1 MDVPFWIGDREFRE
15 ADLELIRN
23 TVQRFSRLSR
33 EEIAATLCENL
44 PWKSPNGRL
53 KVEACHKLLLKL
65 EQKGVITLPPLRAQ
79 GPRGCR
85 ERRGGVVQTQLQAC
99 LRDVLPVIVEPVRPE
114 ERADWNAT
122 MATYHPLGYLRGI
135 GARIQYWIRAQG
147 PNGPVI
153 VGAMLFGAA
162 AKALAAR
169 DQWIGWTAEQRRRYR
184 PRIVNNNRFLILPG
198 VQIPHLAS
206 HALALAARRI
216 RADWKARYG
225 FEPVLLETFIEPQYP
240 GTCYRAAN
248 WIEIGK
254 TAGRKTGSIL
264 RVWNVREIDLGLSA
278 GAGLA
283 EAVGRTLSTA
293 CGRRVGGIEMTLR
306 NPESIHPWT
315 LPNRKSSYRNS
326 EEERADRQTAVEAQ
340 LPVWRALLPGLM
352 EKFSRIA
359 DPRRPGSIRHKLT
372 VLLTFGLFMFIFQYA
387 SRRRANRELTRP
399 TFWEHFREIFPEVET
414 IPHMDTVQRI
424 LERINPGEL
433 EEVMTATVKRLLR
446 SGRLKALLVEKQY
459 VIAIDG
465 TQKAS
470 RGQPW
475 ASEALHRRH
484 GENEVS
490 SMAYALEAS
499 LVSPQGVVLPFL
511 TEFCENAAEQQEFE
525 KQDSE
530 LKACKRLLTRLRKM
544 FPKLRI
550 LVVADG
556 LYPNGPMMALCRDLH
571 LDFMFVLPQSCLPSV
586 WEEVKGLRKI
596 EPNER
601 RHRWG
606 NREQIF
612 WWINQIDYDFREAFW
627 AHRGEAAGG
636 ALGVGVRA
644 AADGTKC
651 GEPLQSC
658 GTPPM
663 GH

>member
-1 MDVPFWIGDREFRE
+1 
-15 ADLELIRN
+15 
-23 TVQRFSRLSR
+23 
-33 EEIAATLCENL
+33 
-44 PWKSPNGRL
+44 
-53 KVEACHKLLLKL
+53 
-65 EQKGVITLPPLRAQ
+65 
-79 GPRGCR
+79 
-85 ERRGGVVQTQLQAC
+85 
-99 LRDVLPVIVEPVRPE
+99 
-114 ERADWNAT
+114 
-122 MATYHPLGYLRGI
+122 
-135 GARIQYWIRAQG
+135 
-147 PNGPVI
+147 
-153 VGAMLFGAA
+153 
-162 AKALAAR
+162 
-169 DQWIGWTAEQRRRYR
+169 
-184 PRIVNNNRFLILPG
+184 
-198 VQIPHLAS
+198 
-206 HALALAARRI
+206 
-216 RADWKARYG
+216 
-225 FEPVLLETFIEPQYP
+225 
-240 GTCYRAAN
+240 
-248 WIEIGK
+248 
-254 TAGRKTGSIL
+254 
-264 RVWNVREIDLGLSA
+264 
-278 GAGLA
+278 
-283 EAVGRTLSTA
+283 
-293 CGRRVGGIEMTLR
+293 MTLR

-484 GENEVS
+484 GENQAS

-612 WWINQIDYDFREAFW
+612 WWINQIDYDFREASG
-627 AHRGEAAGG
+627 AHRRLKVHVVGCTEFWEEGGKQQEAHWAWVSGQPLT
-636 ALGVGVRA
+636 AQNVVNRCNRA
-644 AADGTKC
+644 ARHRWDIEEQILTEKHRGYEYEHLYSTDWTAMRNWHVLMHLGHLVNVMALHTEGLMKKVRELGFSGTLKFLYESWTQGWMDRDWLLARC
-651 GEPLQSC
+651 QG
-658 GTPPM
+658 PPRLTM
-663 GH
+663 AF